1 MLNFTQSFKPA
12 QWLKSTIPSQSL
24 LVLCCFFLMQ
34 CTQDEQTDK
43 KAEGP
48 PTVSTVQA
56 LGWDQTS
63 ITIQS
68 SVSSEGSD
76 GITERGLVYSDT
88 TRFPTIDD
96 SRIPSG
102 SGIGTFSLKVEGL
115 KEGTLYSFRAYARN
129 SKGLS
134 YGQPLQVATTF
145 GPIPR
150 VEAISFS
157 ASRNMSDTIFG
168 AANVTQAGGTA
179 IIRRGF
185 VVATVANLPISSAN
199 ARIVDLPADVGV
211 FSGFLA
217 QGLQPNTQYFVKA
230 FAQNRAGVAY
240 SEEVALR
247 TSGRPVVSTTN
258 IRITSAAARLLGKV
272 NDAGNLPLI
281 RRGFIWGPADS
292 VPNTILINTPRV
304 RVLELPGG
312 GVGDY
317 IGDLP
322 AELLRVGS
330 SYRFR
335 AFAENMRGIE
345 YSVAAEILTFSF
357 LPVGEIHPTLNGIIF
372 YVNPTDRTKGM
383 VVSLADE
390 TELAEW
396 GCIGDSIGTF
406 GAIGQSAA
414 STNNI
419 LSRCP
424 QPGIAARLARL
435 QGNQWQLPTSLELA
449 MLYDSLHVRGKG
461 NFSTS
466 GAYWS
471 STQATDSRAFRFS
484 FAGTGSLSTEKKNV
498 PLRVRAV
505 RSF

>member
-1 MLNFTQSFKPA
+1 MALPC
-12 QWLKSTIPSQSL
+12 L
-24 LVLCCFFLMQ
+24 LLFCCFFLMQ
-34 CTQDEQTDK
+34 CTEDQEADK
-43 KAEGP
+43 KSEGP

-56 LGWDQTS
+56 LAWDQTS

-76 GITERGLVYSDT
+76 AIVERGLVYSDT
-88 TRFPTIDD
+88 TRFPTLNDN
-96 SRIPSG
+96 RIPAG
-102 SGIGTFSLKVEGL
+102 SGLGTFTLKVEGL
-115 KEGTLYSFRAYARN
+115 REGTLFTFRAYARN

-134 YGQPLQVATTF
+134 YGEPLQVATTF
-145 GPIPR
+145 GPVPR
-150 VEAISFS
+150 VESISFS
-157 ASRNMSDTIFG
+157 ASRNMADTIFG
-168 AANVTQAGGTA
+168 SANVTQAGGTA
-179 IIRRGF
+179 VSRRGF
-185 VVATVANLPISSAN
+185 VVATSANLPITSPN
-199 ARIVDLPADVGV
+199 VRLVDLPADVGV

-230 FAQNRAGVAY
+230 FAQNRAGVSY
-240 SEEVALR
+240 SAEVSLR

-292 VPNTILINTPRV
+292 VPSNILITTPRV

-312 GVGDY
+312 GIGDFLA
-317 IGDLP
+317 DLP

-345 YSVAAEILTFSF
+345 YSVAGEILTFAY

-372 YVNPTDRTKGM
+372 YVNPTDRTRGM
-383 VVSLADE
+383 VVSLTDAEE
-390 TELAEW
+390 TGEW
-396 GCIGDSIGTF
+396 GCIGDSIGTS
-406 GAIGQSAA
+406 GAIGSAA
-414 STNNI
+414 GNTNNI
-419 LSRCP
+419 IARCA
-424 QPGIAARLARL
+424 QAGIAARLARL
-435 QGNQWQLPTSLELA
+435 QGSQWQLPTSSELA

-461 NFSTS
+461 NFSTE

-484 FAGTGSLSTEKKNV
+484 FSGNGSLATEKKNTA
-498 PLRVRAV
+498 LKVRAV
-505 RSF
+505 RPF